1 MGTLYFPHR
10 YKIRKK
16 KWTHSEKKD
25 KNKCPFLKWW
35 DLLFVEKMHF
45 SYCDANAAISVF
57 LAKTSAA

>member
-35 DLLFVEKMHF
+35 DLFFVEKVHF
-45 SYCDANAAISVF
+45 SCCDANAANPEF
-57 LAKTSAA
+57 CMNLTTA